1 MCGIVGVVGEHPLS
15 STHHERILRMNDAV
29 AHRGPDGAG
38 LFHDSHTI
46 LAMRRLSIIDLSGG
60 WQPLY
65 NEDKSLTLIANGE
78 IYNFVELRDQL
89 QSRGHRFRSGSDC
102 EVILHLYEEYGEACV
117 QHLRGMFAFALWDR
131 RRQQLFLVRDR
142 MGEKPLYLYE
152 TQGCL
157 YFASE
162 LKALLNTGL
171 VEFQLDPVA
180 IYQYF
185 HFQYVPEPLTPIKGI
200 RKLPPGT
207 HLVISVR
214 PWSVTE
220 SRYWRMDEAPALD
233 AEPVSTIRAELEQV
247 SELIVRS
254 DVPVGVA
261 LSGGLD
267 SAAIA
272 ALSARAYPGR
282 LTAFTV
288 GYEGRPRYDERR
300 KAKAIADHLS
310 IPFHEIEIKTEEMVT
325 AFPSLVRRTD
335 DPIADI
341 AAYGYD
347 SIMATAKK
355 HHVRVMLSGQGGDEL
370 FWGYPWVTE
379 ALHQTV
385 RKQRW
390 QTENNPTLWDYIHFK
405 LPTLSS
411 RRGVLDWCRSAGGMT
426 SYYEQFI
433 RDRRNPRNRVVF
445 YDHSPLFRSIGDS
458 ITHILSET
466 FRDAIYESELW
477 RPFSVV
483 PPWSSLDILFTR
495 LICETYLLENGM
507 AQGDRLS
514 MASSVELRSPLVD
527 YQLVETV
534 IGLRKVQPDHR
545 LPPKAWLKGAVKD
558 LLPDWLLHEPKRGFQ
573 PPGDEWVEG
582 VRSRYGH
589 ALEDGVLVQFS
600 ILKPEV
606 ARAMSRGQQG
616 GPLGQL
622 AFTALVLEHWCA
634 AHVGQVQYVPESAV
648 VGSSTCYRGE
658 LSRC

>member
-1 MCGIVGVVGEHPLS
+1 MCGIVGVVGEHPVR
-15 STHHERILRMNDAV
+15 STHHERILRMNDTM

-38 LFHDSHTI
+38 LFHCSHAI
-46 LAMRRLSIIDLSGG
+46 LAMRRLSIIDLTGG

-89 QSRGHRFRSGSDC
+89 QARGHRFRSGSDC

-117 QHLRGMFAFALWDR
+117 QYLRGMFAFALWDG

-152 TQGCL
+152 AQGCL

-162 LKALLNTGL
+162 LKALLRAGL

-207 HLVISVR
+207 HVTISVR

-220 SRYWRMDEAPALD
+220 RRYWRMEDAPALEG
-233 AEPVSTIRAELEQV
+233 EPVSTIRTELERV

-254 DVPVGVA
+254 DVAVGVA

-272 ALSARAYPGR
+272 ALTARAYPER

-310 IPFHEIEIKTEEMVT
+310 IPFHEIEIKTEEMVA
-325 AFPSLVRRTD
+325 AFPSLVLRTD

-341 AAYGYD
+341 SAYGYD
-347 SIMATAKK
+347 TIMATAKK
-355 HHVRVMLSGQGGDEL
+355 HNVRVMLSGQGGDEL
-370 FWGYPWVTE
+370 FWGYPWVAE
-379 ALHQTV
+379 ALYQTV

-390 QTENNPTLWDYIHFK
+390 QTESSPTFWDYINFK
-405 LPTLSS
+405 LPTLTS

-426 SYYEQFI
+426 SCYNQFL
-433 RDRRNPRNRVVF
+433 RDRRNPRNRIVF

-458 ITHILSET
+458 ITHILSDS
-466 FRDAIYESELW
+466 FRDVIYEAELW

-483 PPWSSLDILFTR
+483 PPWSGLDILFTK

-514 MASSVELRSPLVD
+514 MASSVELRLPLVD
-527 YQLVETV
+527 YRLVETV
-534 IGLRKVQPDHR
+534 IGLRKVRSDHR
-545 LPPKAWLKGAVKD
+545 LPPKAWFKSAVKD

-573 PPGDEWVEG
+573 PPGDEWIQG
-582 VRSRYGH
+582 VRHRYGH
-589 ALEDGVLVQFS
+589 ALEDGVLVQSS
-600 ILKPEV
+600 ILKPDV
-606 ARAMSRGQQG
+606 ARVMSRSQQR
-616 GPLGQL
+616 GPLAQL

-634 AHVGQVQYVPESAV
+634 MHVGQVRHVPESSV
-648 VGSSTCYRGE
+648 VESSIDRRE
-658 LSRC
+658 AISRC